1 MYKGQ
6 GLIKIKLK
14 VALISI
20 CIVIAASSV
29 AFSVVDKN
37 KGAANIE
44 IDGGK
49 KGKVP
54 FPHRQHQER
63 LVDCKICHSVFPKKP
78 GSIKELKAQGKL
90 KKKYVMNKLC
100 TKCHK
105 EIKKAGRKT
114 GPTKCSKCHIKAK
127 S

>member
-1 MYKGQ
+1 MKA
-6 GLIKIKLK
+6 KLS
-14 VALISI
+14 VVLISMAAI
-20 CIVIAASSV
+20 IIASPI
-29 AFSVVDKN
+29 AFSDNEQN
-37 KGAANIE
+37 KGAESIE
-44 IDGGK
+44 IDGGI

-54 FPHRQHQER
+54 FPHRQHQDR
-63 LVDCKICHSVFPKKP
+63 LVDCKICHSVFPQKP

-100 TKCHK
+100 TKCHREK
-105 EIKKAGRKT
+105 KKAGRKS

>member
-1 MYKGQ
+1 MKA
-6 GLIKIKLK
+6 KLL
-14 VALISI
+14 VVLISMTV
-20 CIVIAASSV
+20 VIAGSSV
-29 AFSVVDKN
+29 AFSVENEK

-63 LVDCKICHSVFPKKP
+63 LVDCKICHSVFPQKP
-78 GSIKELKAQGKL
+78 GSIKKLKAQGEL

-105 EIKKAGRKT
+105 NEKKAGRKS
-114 GPTKCSKCHIKAK
+114 GPTKCSKCHVKEK
-127 S
+127 T